1 MKTTYFRLIAM
12 ASLVVMLLGVLD
24 AGAATTVRALN
35 FASVGVIKGQSIQ
48 INFTNNGS
56 DPLKIN
62 FLILDDDGK
71 NYLPAVQREVFPG
84 RTVHATLNAQEIPF
98 LEGRTDVRAKVLV
111 SGDRSINFFGSAEVI
126 NNDTLKTEIFL
137 PAVQ

>member
-12 ASLVVMLLGVLD
+12 ASLVVMLLGVWD